1 MQFFVC
7 LKNPADPPREVPLTG
22 VSGYTC
28 ANCLDPYQSHC
39 EQPGQ
44 MSCALKMPLLDL
56 KWRYLFVVVYLEGVI
71 LVKHNKVIFEAFA
84 FLLLI
89 HSPPC
94 YAPAE
99 GRRVLFIS
107 FLNTWISFYFSLWI
121 LLYSLYHF
129 CILEASQAEA
139 SVIDLNLIYVTFLWP
154 LIKRKNAN
162 WQDWTVLSLQ
172 VGKTELQLMP

>member
-99 GRRVLFIS
+99 GRSVLFIS
-107 FLNTWISFYFSLWI
+107 FLNT
-121 LLYSLYHF
+121 
-129 CILEASQAEA
+129 
-139 SVIDLNLIYVTFLWP
+139 
-154 LIKRKNAN
+154 
-162 WQDWTVLSLQ
+162 
-172 VGKTELQLMP
+172 